1 MWANGNAPYASTSRV
16 QFINETTDDI
26 FSDNTTFTF
35 DIAGT
40 DFGEFTQFV
49 DNSDVQ
55 DTNGAVDPTKMTE
68 VILDGDLVLDFS
80 EFDTNALPDSGSLT
94 LDLIVADAISGGFN
108 SQVNTNLDNN
118 FSATIAIVDG
128 TNGDDDILR
137 LTIG

>member
-1 MWANGNAPYASTSRV
+1 
-16 QFINETTDDI
+16 
-26 FSDNTTFTF
+26 
-35 DIAGT
+35 
-40 DFGEFTQFV
+40 
-49 DNSDVQ
+49 
-55 DTNGAVDPTKMTE
+55 MTE

-80 EFDTNALPDSGSLT
+80 EFDTNALPDSVSLT